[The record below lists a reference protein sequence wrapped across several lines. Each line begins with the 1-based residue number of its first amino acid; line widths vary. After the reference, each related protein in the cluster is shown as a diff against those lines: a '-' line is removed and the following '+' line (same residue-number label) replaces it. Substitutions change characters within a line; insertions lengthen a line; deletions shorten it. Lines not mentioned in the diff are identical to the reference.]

1 MPAYKDE
8 KSRKWFA
15 SFYYKDWDGQ
25 SRKKLKRGFET
36 KKEAITYERNFTVK
50 MSGSLNMLF
59 EDYFELYKAD
69 VIGTI
74 RLNTWMTKEH
84 MIRTKILPFF
94 SGMKMSE
101 IKPVVVKKWHNVL
114 LNIENAEGE
123 SYKPTYLKSIHAQL
137 SCMFNHAVKYYGLRQ
152 NPCKVTGRI
161 GKQRSDEEVEFW
173 TKEEYLQFIEAVKDK
188 DISFYAFEILY
199 WTGIRL
205 GELRALTKADFDFD
219 KKTMRISKSAQRING
234 EEVITDPKTP
244 KSKRTIMLPDFL
256 VRELKDYFLKIEYF
270 SEDEQIFPK
279 CKTYFNDVTIAFRTN
294 RKDRELISKKIVMS
308 GLSRQDYMTNA
319 ILNAPIKV
327 FATRNVIDSCK
338 NELQEILLELK
349 RVKQYGE
356 LDAGYRH
363 ELKMITEII
372 EAAIRE
378 KSL

>member
-8 KSRKWFA
+8 KSGKWFA

-114 LNIENAEGE
+114 LNIENVEGE
-123 SYKPTYLKSIHAQL
+123 VYKPTYLKSIHAQL

-152 NPCKVTGRI
+152 NP
-161 GKQRSDEEVEFW
+161 
-173 TKEEYLQFIEAVKDK
+173 VK
-188 DISFYAFEILY
+188 I
-199 WTGIRL
+199 
-205 GELRALTKADFDFD
+205 
-219 KKTMRISKSAQRING
+219 
-234 EEVITDPKTP
+234 
-244 KSKRTIMLPDFL
+244 
-256 VRELKDYFLKIEYF
+256 FLK
-270 SEDEQIFPK
+270 S
-279 CKTYFNDVTIAFRTN
+279 
-294 RKDRELISKKIVMS
+294 
-308 GLSRQDYMTNA
+308 
-319 ILNAPIKV
+319 
-327 FATRNVIDSCK
+327 
-338 NELQEILLELK
+338 
-349 RVKQYGE
+349 
-356 LDAGYRH
+356 
-363 ELKMITEII
+363 
-372 EAAIRE
+372 
-378 KSL
+378 